1 MAVFS
6 LHDFVMHTLK
16 GMAEQYSEFQVREF
30 ALNWYQRG
38 VLTDADLQEIEGW
51 YAVEETVEEV
61 ANE

>member
-6 LHDFVMHTLK
+6 LHDFVMRTLK
-16 GMAEQYSEFQVREF
+16 GMAEQYGEFQVREF

-51 YAVEETVEEV
+51 YAVEEPVEEV